1 MSGHSKWA
9 SIKHKKAKVDAQR
22 GKAFTKLIREIT
34 VAARVGGG
42 DQTGNPRL
50 RSAVLTAKSVNMPAD
65 NIDRA
70 IKKGTG
76 ELEGVTYEEIIY
88 EGYGPGGTAILA
100 EVMTDNKNRTVGE
113 IRKVFSR
120 HGGNMGEAGCVA
132 FLFEKKGH
140 IVVDAA
146 KVDEDK
152 LMSVA
157 LDAGAEDMHL
167 HRAPLRRDHQASQDH
182 GKAGG
187 QAGRADAQADG
198 GAGRTRRRP
207 ASVRELRHSRGGHG
221 GPDRLIATP
230 MPEARHSRLTLSG
243 CHLRRSASGSLWS
256 ACAS

>member
-22 GKAFTKLIREIT
+22 GRAFTKLIREIT

-42 DQTGNPRL
+42 DLTGNPRL
-50 RSAVLTAKSVNMPAD
+50 RTAVLAAKAVNMPAD

-76 ELEGVTYEEIIY
+76 ELEGVTYEEITY
-88 EGYGPGGTAILA
+88 EGYGPGGVAILV

-120 HGGNMGEAGCVA
+120 HGGNMGESGCVN

-157 LDAGAEDMHL
+157 LDIGAEDMQ
-167 HRAPLRRDHQASQDH
+167 REEGVFAVTTGPREFEKVRDAIV
-182 GKAGG
+182 KAGIQPLSAEISKLPKSTVKLVG
-187 QAGRADAQADG
+187 KQAEQMLKLMEEMEEHDDVQHVYANFD
-198 GAGRTRRRP
+198 
-207 ASVRELRHSRGGHG
+207 
-221 GPDRLIATP
+221 I
-230 MPEARHSRLTLSG
+230 PEEIMAALT
-243 CHLRRSASGSLWS
+243 A
-256 ACAS
+256 

>member
-167 HRAPLRRDHQASQDH
+167 EEGVFAVTTLPRDFEKVREAIVKAGIAPLSAEITKLPKTTVKLE
-182 GKAGG
+182 GK
-187 QAGRADAQADG
+187 
-198 GAGRTRRRP
+198 P
-207 ASVRELRHSRGGHG
+207 AEQMLRMMEELEEHDDVQHAYANF
-221 GPDRLIATP
+221 DI
-230 MPEARHSRLTLSG
+230 PEEVMAALT
-243 CHLRRSASGSLWS
+243 A
-256 ACAS
+256 